1 MRTVNAEVQ
10 TYKFQIKLE
19 EHMKQTIRTSDN
31 YYGCTLRAA
40 KDFQFETQV
49 HCNYEEETVR
59 YAVCRYIRHCPK
71 IRDRFIRE
79 AVKLGLSTGKI
90 KHRRHQIHVN
100 VRNME
105 LPGREAILTIEVG
118 QGELIVK
125 KLIIEEATAD

>member
-1 MRTVNAEVQ
+1 MTQKQVSKGKMRTVNAEVQ
-10 TYKFQIKLE
+10 TYKFQIKLV

-79 AVKLGLSTGKI
+79 AVKLGLSTGK
-90 KHRRHQIHVN
+90 KTQ
-100 VRNME
+100 E
-105 LPGREAILTIEVG
+105 TSDSCQCQKYGTPGP
-118 QGELIVK
+118 
-125 KLIIEEATAD
+125 

>member
-1 MRTVNAEVQ
+1 MRCADISGTVQ
-10 TYKFQIKLE
+10 KSGT
-19 EHMKQTIRTSDN
+19 D
-31 YYGCTLRAA
+31 
-40 KDFQFETQV
+40 
-49 HCNYEEETVR
+49 
-59 YAVCRYIRHCPK
+59 
-71 IRDRFIRE
+71 
-79 AVKLGLSTGKI
+79 LSERRSNLVYPQGK